1 MLQSQHLKNRYILGD
16 PECVKLLL
24 KYGSDVTVE
33 AGENQITPLQ
43 EAVVNDKVEVV
54 EIIFKHLFESNKLDE
69 DEVKKFLSEDS
80 STEMNKVIVEW
91 SNKKM
96 KKRAIKFENP
106 ELFCFLSSLAIQK
119 YCAVYRLHAAKTVF
133 KGLVMDLNQSQM
145 RVPLLDLGIQYPW
158 KISHFASFP
167 WKISEETFCTD
178 FSEFSKVVSKSLNPG
193 LELGMKYLKL

>member
-1 MLQSQHLKNRYILGD
+1 MK
-16 PECVKLLL
+16 
-24 KYGSDVTVE
+24 KY
-33 AGENQITPLQ
+33 
-43 EAVVNDKVEVV
+43 
-54 EIIFKHLFESNKLDE
+54 
-69 DEVKKFLSEDS
+69 LSKDS
-80 STEMNKVIVEW
+80 STEIDKIIVEW

-106 ELFCFLSSLAIQK
+106 ELFCYLSSLAIQK

-133 KGLVMDLNQSQM
+133 KGLVQDLNQSQM
-145 RVPLLDLGIQYPW
+145 GAPLLNLGNQYPW

-167 WKISEETFCTD
+167 WKNSEETFCTD